1 MAETCSVCGK
11 KISMWKSNY
20 VDDKIYCPEC
30 WKIKDTKIK
39 EQNEKD
45 NKEEANTKPKKW
57 GWIVIVWV
65 IIIILALWV
74 VGGLFDNS
82 EEYSSCVSNCVSD
95 NWACVSDSI
104 SYDKS
109 GNGWISEYDFEDCS
123 LDLESCVSD
132 CQR

>member
-1 MAETCSVCGK
+1 MK
-11 KISMWKSNY
+11 
-20 VDDKIYCPEC
+20 
-30 WKIKDTKIK
+30 
-39 EQNEKD
+39 
-45 NKEEANTKPKKW
+45 KEEANTKPKKW
-57 GWIVIVWV
+57 GWIVWV

-82 EEYSSCVSNCVSD
+82 EEYSNCVDSCVSD
-95 NWACVSDSI
+95 NEDCVYDVDSCVSDSI

-123 LDLESCVSD
+123 LDLEMCSLDLEMCVSD